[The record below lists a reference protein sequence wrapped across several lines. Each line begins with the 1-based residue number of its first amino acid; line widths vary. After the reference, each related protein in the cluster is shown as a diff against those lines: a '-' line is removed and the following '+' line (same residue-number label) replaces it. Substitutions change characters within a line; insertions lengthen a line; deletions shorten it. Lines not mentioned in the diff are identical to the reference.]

1 MWFNYHTSLSWCIN
15 LRSRYSSVFCFN
27 FQDALPSPY
36 TIPSPAAFPTLTG
49 QGFNDLRRSTSE
61 FKFEDD
67 DNGDEPRRRA
77 PRALT
82 GRHVKPGTG
91 ASPRTL
97 QILRKKLLERLRL
110 KELLGENSHLYF
122 GALNKQKGGK
132 KASLPLPLI

>member
-1 MWFNYHTSLSWCIN
+1 MKHSYFY
-15 LRSRYSSVFCFN
+15 Y
-27 FQDALPSPY
+27 FQDTLHSPY
-36 TIPSPAAFPTLTG
+36 NIPSPASFSSLRG
-49 QGFNDLRRSTSE
+49 HGFNDIGRNASE

-97 QILRKKLLERLRL
+97 QILRKKLLERIKL

-132 KASLPLPLI
+132 KNSLPLPSII

>member
-1 MWFNYHTSLSWCIN
+1 MN
-15 LRSRYSSVFCFN
+15 LL
-27 FQDALPSPY
+27 FQDDIHSPY
-36 TIPSPAAFPTLTG
+36 AIPSPAAFPNMRT
-49 QGFNDLRRSTSE
+49 QDFNELRRSASE
-61 FKFEDD
+61 FKFDED

-132 KASLPLPLI
+132 KNSLPLPSI

>member
-1 MWFNYHTSLSWCIN
+1 MFLYNTL
-15 LRSRYSSVFCFN
+15 
-27 FQDALPSPY
+27 FQDINHSPY
-36 TIPSPAAFPTLTG
+36 TIPSPAAFPNMRS
-49 QGFNDLRRSTSE
+49 QDFSDFRRSTPE
-61 FKFEDD
+61 FKFDED

-97 QILRKKLLERLRL
+97 QLLRKKLLERLKL

-132 KASLPLPLI
+132 KNSLPLPSI

>member
-1 MWFNYHTSLSWCIN
+1 MQQKIFYDFNILLTFLSI
-15 LRSRYSSVFCFN
+15 LL
-27 FQDALPSPY
+27 QDNIHSPY
-36 TIPSPAAFPTLTG
+36 TIPSPAAFPNMKT
-49 QGFNDLRRSTSE
+49 QDFNDLRRSTPE
-61 FKFEDD
+61 FKFDED

-97 QILRKKLLERLRL
+97 QLLRKKLLERLKL

-132 KASLPLPLI
+132 KNSLPLPSI